1 MSTASLQVNITSAAP
16 HNIGAN
22 ISLEAIIQPAVSGLM
37 YIWLD
42 NNGTLLGMG
51 IDQTTLTT
59 EITYGPFN
67 RVVIVNVIQGAQSH
81 SASIQYTAQY
91 APEAVTP
98 TIQYNQVLRPQS
110 NLELYRWL
118 SYMPSWSFA
127 KHSHLSNYAKL
138 TGYSYGSLTSIASK
152 PIMFSAT
159 NLNGAKETVD
169 YPPYQYIYN
178 LAKLPKQIKTNMGV
192 FENLGPDEYASFD
205 SYPITNCFL
214 QEGSI
219 VDFTYEYVTDTDFER
234 FAIPKESY
242 LYLTLTDNI
251 ESEVIIVGLDG
262 NGKLVKDKKTLMPR
276 ISHKTTNKY
285 KIVIGVYSK
294 VSFDI
299 STLSKSDSYRSDY
312 IDFKRITDRSGNY
325 FEPFFTVDYTDPS
338 VISAKKLDNSDV
350 YKFRTDREIDKFVVT
365 ENLDLIFV
373 SAEKLYAAKLYF
385 DISQNIGLTSTFNN
399 NAICSTQYDD
409 VMDGEN
415 IIFIVDV
422 SKIAELSSHFK
433 IKLENNGNVF
443 WYDGNGNAATDKF
456 TISVTGSRAK
466 IQIAKQKLNN
476 KPYILSVFIENVK
489 EVFQCGVIDNI
500 ITSYKI
506 ADDVYDLSI
515 YGGNIY
521 CHSLT
526 TASQRAVQNNDYE
539 YHSKLVDESEQ
550 IINTSTSTSK
560 VFKLKP
566 VRSCYTT
573 NDKGIVLW
581 QKVDI
586 EKVDIKE
593 IIYE

>member
-59 EITYGPFN
+59 EITDGPFN
-67 RVVIVNVIQGAQSH
+67 RVVIVNVIQGTQSH

-91 APEAVTP
+91 APEAVIPATP
-98 TIQYNQVLRPQS
+98 YSQVLRPQS

-127 KHSHLSNYAKL
+127 RNNHLSNYAKL

-152 PIMFSAT
+152 PIIFSAT

-219 VDFTYEYVTDTDFER
+219 VDFTYEYITDTDFER

-251 ESEVIIVGLDG
+251 ESEVVIVGLDG

-325 FEPFFTVDYTDPS
+325 FEPFFTVDYTDPG

-373 SAEKLYAAKLYF
+373 SAENLYSAKLYF
-385 DISQNIGLTSTFNN
+385 DISKNVGINSTFNN
-399 NAICSTQYDD
+399 NSICSTQYDD
-409 VMDGEN
+409 VMDGEK
-415 IIFIVDV
+415 IIFVIDV
-422 SKIAELSSHFK
+422 AQIANLSSHFK
-433 IKLENNGNVF
+433 IKLENDGNVF
-443 WYDGNGNAATDKF
+443 WYDGNGNMADDKF
-456 TISVTGSRAK
+456 TIATKGTKAK
-466 IQIAKQKLNN
+466 IQISKQKLNN
-476 KPYILSVFIENVK
+476 KPCVMSIFIENVK

-526 TASQRAVQNNDYE
+526 TASQRAAQNNDYE

-586 EKVDIKE
+586 EE